1 MTNLS
6 RILLPALLLLP
17 AAGELP
23 AAKKPAHGLDRLYQ
37 AAARRDA
44 GADIRADKTL
54 AEARAHTVAAPSPVR
69 TVMRVRTVPG
79 GHEVVC
85 TTEHVVAGQAGIGS
99 ETPLVGGGSVER

>member
-17 AAGELP
+17 AAGDLLADE
-23 AAKKPAHGLDRLYQ
+23 KPAHGLDRLYQ

-44 GADIRADKTL
+44 GADIRADKTF
-54 AEARAHTVAAPSPVR
+54 AEARARTVAAPSPVQM
-69 TVMRVRTVPG
+69 VMRVRTVPG

-85 TTEHVVAGQAGIGS
+85 TTEHVVADQAGS
-99 ETPLVGGGSVER
+99 SLETPLVGGGSVER